1 MAQQHVKIEWQ
12 PLKSKRASED
22 IYEQLRGLITSGV
35 LKPGDRLPSERTM
48 MAELNRSR
56 PTIREA
62 LRMLEQGG
70 YISSIHGAS
79 GAIVQELSIEDVE
92 QPLVDMIQLNQI
104 TLGELNEYR
113 QSNDSTIAAWAAK
126 RRTDADLSALHA
138 CMEQAQQCLSDYE
151 KFVALDVRFHS
162 LLAQATGN
170 QVAMI
175 VTQVLGSVETETLR
189 KKMQAISPENRRA
202 LSERILQRHGVI
214 LEAIEKR
221 DSRAARAA
229 MREHTHAAGKDLKI

>member
-35 LKPGDRLPSERTM
+35 LKPGDRLPSERAM

-70 YISSIHGAS
+70 YISSAHGAS

-113 QSNDSTIAAWAAK
+113 ASNDSTIAAWAAK

-138 CMEQAQQCLSDYE
+138 CMEQAQQCLADYE
-151 KFVALDVRFHS
+151 KFVELDVRFHS

-170 QVAMI
+170 QMAMI
-175 VTQVLGSVETETLR
+175 VTQVLGTVETDILR
-189 KKMQAISPENRRA
+189 KKMLSISPEDRRE

-221 DSRAARAA
+221 DSRAARVA
-229 MREHTHAAGKDLKI
+229 MREHTHAAGEDLKV